1 MKTLQ
6 ISNLVKEMLQDV
18 KGKSFEEKLTMLL
31 VRDLE
36 NRLHSC
42 TERLYEFEKK
52 YGQVFQEFK
61 EAWETDKVP
70 ERYAYEIERDYME
83 WESLD
88 DEHDLLLSQMRKI
101 KDPVIPLSLW
111 RHPSPVAAWPSAA
124 RRQTARRLR
133 PA

>member
-18 KGKSFEEKLTMLL
+18 KGKSFEEKLTLLL

-101 KDPVIPLSLW
+101 KEESSSEAIS
-111 RHPSPVAAWPSAA
+111 
-124 RRQTARRLR
+124 
-133 PA
+133 